1 MEKKK
6 LIKSV
11 LINFF
16 LLFLVISIGFT
27 ADAGK
32 KPAPRRTGA
41 AWSEA
46 LDQPQ
51 AAGQSKLSS
60 PSSALP
66 PNAPLTVAESSQYTA
81 TSLHAEVLAFIKELQ
96 KLSPNLVVENI
107 ATTTE
112 GRTVP
117 MLIISNPPV
126 HSPLYARNLN
136 KTVVYIQAN
145 IHAGE
150 VEGKEASLMLA
161 RELVLNPSH
170 PYLKNLV
177 ILIVPNLN
185 PDGNDK
191 ISPKNR
197 VQQPGPEKGVG
208 VRPNGQNLDLNRDAI
223 KLESPEMTA
232 VVGKI
237 INHWDPA
244 LALDLHTTDG
254 AYHEE
259 TVTYSWPVNPN
270 IDPELL
276 TYQRDI
282 MLPAIVKTLKDKYG
296 TLAAPYGMFRDWR
309 DPSKGW
315 ETFEPQPRYFTNYV
329 GVRNRLSI
337 LDENY
342 VHADYKTRVISCFN
356 FLKAILDY
364 TASKTAEIQK
374 LIEEADRRTIA
385 AGLNPGGKTFA
396 VEFDLQPL
404 PKPVTIQAYELE
416 VSERP
421 GGGFPQIKPTNR
433 KKPVTVPYYAS
444 YQPKRTVN
452 LPYGYLISQPDPDLV
467 AILLKHGLLVES
479 LTSEL
484 TLPVEVFL
492 PTEIKAADR
501 PFQGH
506 RLDQIKGEYKK
517 ENRTFP
523 AGSLFVP
530 TGQPLGSLAAYLLE
544 PESDDG
550 LAVWNFFDRYIY
562 REWQRGYAELPVY
575 RLLEPVNFPA
585 IRLKN

>member
-1 MEKKK
+1 MDKKK
-6 LIKSV
+6 LLKSI
-11 LINFF
+11 LINSFI
-16 LLFLVISIGFT
+16 LFLIISLSSST
-27 ADAGK
+27 AASKNSAAKKAGASLSEVSGSRQVSGSS
-32 KPAPRRTGA
+32 KPV
-41 AWSEA
+41 
-46 LDQPQ
+46 
-51 AAGQSKLSS
+51 S
-60 PSSALP
+60 PSSGLP
-66 PNAPLTVAESSQYTA
+66 ANAPLTVAESSHFTA
-81 TSLHAEVLAFIKELQ
+81 TSLHAEVIAFIKELQ
-96 KLSPNLVVENI
+96 KLSPNLVVESI
-107 ATTTE
+107 GTSTE
-112 GRTVP
+112 GRSIP

-170 PYLKNLV
+170 PYLKDLV

-191 ISPKNR
+191 ISPNNR
-197 VQQPGPEKGVG
+197 PQQPGPEKGVG
-208 VRPNGQNLDLNRDAI
+208 VRPNGQNLDLNRDAM

-232 VVGKI
+232 VVGKS
-237 INHWDPA
+237 INRWDPA
-244 LALDLHTTDG
+244 LVLDLQTTDG

-276 TYQRDI
+276 AYQRDI
-282 MLPAIVKTLKDKYG
+282 MLPAIVKILKDKYG

-309 DPSKGW
+309 DTSKGW
-315 ETFEPQPRYFTNYV
+315 ETFDPQPRYFTNYA

-364 TASKTAEIQK
+364 TAGKTVEIQK

-404 PKPVTIQAYELE
+404 PEPITIQAYELE

-444 YQPKRTVN
+444 YRPKRTVS
-452 LPYGYLISQPDPDLV
+452 LPYGYLISQPDPDLI

-506 RLDQIKGEYKK
+506 RLEQIKGQYKK
-517 ENRTFP
+517 ETRTFP
-523 AGSLFVP
+523 AGSLFVR

-544 PESDDG
+544 PESEDG

-575 RLLEPVNFPA
+575 RLLEPANFPA
-585 IRLKN
+585 VRVRK